1 MTRSSFLP
9 YALIAPSVAFLAAF
23 FLVPLVETVW
33 LSFATGSGASLDNY
47 RRMAQD
53 LNFGTAIANT
63 FLLTLV
69 VVPLEIALA
78 LAMATMVAKL
88 GRGRELALWV
98 LTIPL
103 GVSDLAAGLA
113 WLAILQNS
121 GYLNSALYALGLIPG
136 QVSWLSQET
145 PFSLFAAIAL
155 AEIWRAT
162 AIVLVIL
169 IAGLQLI
176 PKEFGEAA
184 EIFGAK
190 PWTRFRTIT
199 LPLLKP
205 SLQSALI
212 LRTVLAFEVFAV
224 VYALGGRN
232 FPVLAGEAYTWQN
245 ENQNYGVAAAY
256 AVLIMAVSL
265 TATAVSA
272 LPSARRLLLWS
283 GLAVLFA
290 WVLLPIYLVALGAF
304 GGRLGVF
311 RWPKSIWPSDLTL
324 QAMQQFLAIEGVF
337 SALMNSLIAAGF
349 TVLFSILLGAPAGY
363 ALARYAFRGQNA
375 YRLLVLLTRA
385 FPLAILALP
394 LTVSFIRFGL
404 YDTPFGVSLIH
415 TVLALPF
422 AALVTQSLFM
432 GIPREYEEAA
442 WVFGCNRLQAF
453 LRVVLPLALPGLAAT
468 AIFAFVISWNEVF
481 AASILTVRNRTLT
494 AYLLKILSESP
505 LHYRL
510 AGGFVLILPSVLF
523 IFAVRRYLFA
533 VWGIA
538 SK

>member
-1 MTRSSFLP
+1 M
-9 YALIAPSVAFLAAF
+9 
-23 FLVPLVETVW
+23 
-33 LSFATGSGASLDNY
+33 
-47 RRMAQD
+47 
-53 LNFGTAIANT
+53 
-63 FLLTLV
+63 
-69 VVPLEIALA
+69 
-78 LAMATMVAKL
+78 
-88 GRGRELALWV
+88 
-98 LTIPL
+98 
-103 GVSDLAAGLA
+103 
-113 WLAILQNS
+113 
-121 GYLNSALYALGLIPG
+121 
-136 QVSWLSQET
+136 
-145 PFSLFAAIAL
+145 
-155 AEIWRAT
+155 
-162 AIVLVIL
+162 
-169 IAGLQLI
+169 
-176 PKEFGEAA
+176 
-184 EIFGAK
+184 
-190 PWTRFRTIT
+190 
-199 LPLLKP
+199 
-205 SLQSALI
+205 
-212 LRTVLAFEVFAV
+212 
-224 VYALGGRN
+224 
-232 FPVLAGEAYTWQN
+232 
-245 ENQNYGVAAAY
+245 
-256 AVLIMAVSL
+256 
-265 TATAVSA
+265 SA

-494 AYLLKILSESP
+494 AYLLKILSEA
-505 LHYRL
+505 RCT
-510 AGGFVLILPSVLF
+510 
-523 IFAVRRYLFA
+523 
-533 VWGIA
+533 IA
-538 SK
+538 SPAASS